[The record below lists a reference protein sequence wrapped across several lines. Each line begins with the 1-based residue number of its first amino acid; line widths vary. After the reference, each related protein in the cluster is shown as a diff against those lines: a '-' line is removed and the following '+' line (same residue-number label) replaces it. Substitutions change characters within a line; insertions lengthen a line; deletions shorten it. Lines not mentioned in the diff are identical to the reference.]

1 MAAKKNSKPGAI
13 KYFNDRKAEAY
24 KSAARAMK
32 EFKKNMPKAQ
42 YGESV
47 EERLAIGKQKAAEE
61 KAKAQRTEELRNSI
75 NQVELRQDPYAQLK
89 EARRKAAEEGRAAVA
104 RAEATQ
110 PWAAVPNYAPP
121 GERWS
126 PQQMVA
132 TVNSYKKGG
141 VAKKKSN
148 IKSKKK

>member
-1 MAAKKNSKPGAI
+1 MAAKKNSKPGAV

-61 KAKAQRTEELRNSI
+61 K
-75 NQVELRQDPYAQLK
+75 
-89 EARRKAAEEGRAAVA
+89 RKRSEEGRAAVYNA
-104 RAEATQ
+104 IATQ
-110 PWAAVPNYAPP
+110 PWAAIPRYAAPA
-121 GERWS
+121 GKWS
-126 PQQMVA
+126 PQEMVA
-132 TVNSYKKGG
+132 EMNRHKKGG
-141 VAKKKSN
+141 VVKKKSS